1 MINFDQ
7 FINENL
13 NEAYEVHFSDGI
25 RQMKKFN
32 NERQA
37 INFMKDTIKNKK
49 GLKEIAVYEPGMYS
63 TSQTELVVAFWGE
76 GSYLDNVS
84 KRDAKLAAKK
94 IEESFINEASI
105 TLKRRYTENHPA
117 ITAGKSAAIR
127 NRMLE
132 AIKDGKITQEQFNT
146 ILSEMSKD
154 SSRWLKRNSRFFNV
168 SEDGVALSKYGTKVL
183 KTITVNEGNAFG
195 DAVRKAKEAGD
206 EEFEFDGK
214 TYKVEE
220 DHTDNPNDKYVVK
233 PCGEEGTPWAVW
245 EGDVRVE
252 CFETEEEAIAYAKK
266 QNMEQGLENNNIN
279 MKNTTFLHESFSDFL
294 GANYITEAL
303 GSSLLSSILSFG
315 QEDPKRAAKK
325 RGELAKG
332 FYSLAKVALDK
343 VQDEDFI
350 LSSNPTDVYKN
361 VKGASNIVFWIS
373 DNPKENPYGDRQ
385 GGSWSKQI
393 PGGGSLLAVT
403 TGDRNL
409 ITNSWDRYT
418 RTSKWNA
425 GSFKKTAGVGNI
437 DNTNYRGWG
446 ATGLS
451 NVKRIAEVS
460 DRAVIVNL
468 ELLRQKYST
477 AAIRDAR
484 AAAKAGA
491 TAFKSDKDFKT
502 ENRNRYETILQNKA
516 SKLPLDKMVADA
528 IDTLANQIKDGL
540 AKGEKGRY
548 GDIIIGR
555 NKKGTEVKMR
565 DASNHMSNILDNYAR
580 YVDYVKQEEESK
592 ERYGNAESWYSR
604 SIKQYAK
611 EIKDGIDKIETFSY
625 AW

>member
-1 MINFDQ
+1 MIKNT
-7 FINENL
+7 
-13 NEAYEVHFSDGI
+13 FSD
-25 RQMKKFN
+25 F
-32 NERQA
+32 
-37 INFMKDTIKNKK
+37 
-49 GLKEIAVYEPGMYS
+49 L
-63 TSQTELVVAFWGE
+63 GE
-76 GSYLDNVS
+76 G
-84 KRDAKLAAKK
+84 KK
-94 IEESFINEASI
+94 V
-105 TLKRRYTENHPA
+105 TLKRQYTENHPA
-117 ITAGKSAAIR
+117 ITVGKSADIR

-146 ILSEMSKD
+146 ILSEMSND

-168 SEDGVALSKYGTKVL
+168 SEDGVTLSKYGVKIL
-183 KTITVNEGNAFG
+183 NTITVNEGNAFGDAVRKAKEAGEKEFEFEGKTYKVTENSEVSERNAFLGARAKAIEEDREEFEFNGKTYKVTTKSNVSEGNAFG

-233 PCGEEGTPWAVW
+233 PCDEEGTPWAVW

-252 CFETEEEAIAYAKK
+252 CFETEEEAEAYAKK
-266 QNMEQGLENNNIN
+266 QNMEQGLENININ

-294 GANYITEAL
+294 AANYINEAL
-303 GSSLLSSILSFG
+303 GSSILSSILSFG
-315 QEDPKRAAKK
+315 QEDPKAAAKK
-325 RGELAKG
+325 RGELANG

-373 DNPKENPYGDRQ
+373 DNPKENPYGDVNA
-385 GGSWSKQI
+385 GSWNKQI

-409 ITNSWDRYT
+409 ITNSWDRYAQSST
-418 RTSKWNA
+418 WKATD
-425 GSFKKTAGVGNI
+425 FKKSSGVGNI

-451 NVKRIAEVS
+451 NVKRISEVS

-477 AAIRDAR
+477 TAIRDAR

-502 ENRNRYETILQNKA
+502 ENRNRYEIILQNKA

-528 IDTLANQIKDGL
+528 IDTLANHIKDGL

-548 GDIIIGR
+548 GDIIIGK
-555 NKKGTEVKMR
+555 NKKGNEVKMR

-592 ERYGNAESWYSR
+592 EKYGAAESWYSR
-604 SIKQYAK
+604 NIKQYAK
-611 EIKDGIDKIETFSY
+611 EIKDGIDKIETFEY

>member
-1 MINFDQ
+1 MIKNT
-7 FINENL
+7 
-13 NEAYEVHFSDGI
+13 FSD
-25 RQMKKFN
+25 F
-32 NERQA
+32 
-37 INFMKDTIKNKK
+37 
-49 GLKEIAVYEPGMYS
+49 L
-63 TSQTELVVAFWGE
+63 GE
-76 GSYLDNVS
+76 GKNV
-84 KRDAKLAAKK
+84 
-94 IEESFINEASI
+94 
-105 TLKRRYTENHPA
+105 TLKRQYTENHPA
-117 ITAGKSAAIR
+117 ITVGKSAAIR

-132 AIKDGKITQEQFNT
+132 AIKDGKITQEQFDT

-220 DHTDNPNDKYVVK
+220 DIEVSERNAFLGARAKAIEEDREEFEFNGKTYKVTSNSDVSEGNAFGDAVRKAKEAGDEEFEFDGKTYKVEEDHTDNPNDKYVVK
-233 PCGEEGTPWAVW
+233 PCDEEGTPWAVW

-315 QEDPKRAAKK
+315 QEDPKGAAKK

-373 DNPKENPYGDRQ
+373 DNPKENPYGDQ
-385 GGSWSKQI
+385 GGGSWSKQI

-409 ITNSWDRYT
+409 ITNSWDKYT
-418 RTSKWNA
+418 KTSKWNA

-502 ENRNRYETILQNKA
+502 ENRNRYEIILQNKA

-548 GDIIIGR
+548 GDIIIGK
-555 NKKGTEVKMR
+555 NKKGNEVKMR

-592 ERYGNAESWYSR
+592 EKYGQAESWYGR
-604 SIKQYAK
+604 NIKQYAK